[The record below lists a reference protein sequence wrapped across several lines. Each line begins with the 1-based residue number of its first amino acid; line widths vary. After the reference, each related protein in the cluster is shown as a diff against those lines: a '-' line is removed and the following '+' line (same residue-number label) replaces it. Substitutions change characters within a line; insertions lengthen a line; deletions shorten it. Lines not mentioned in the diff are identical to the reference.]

1 MNERLRRLLMMDY
14 ATKNQGGGLFGNQ
27 TQGGLFGNLAN
38 INPNLL
44 IGANI
49 AGAGLRGKD
58 PFSSVMPS
66 VLQAA
71 KIQQALTPKIPKT
84 KEVKDATTGKEFFAT
99 DAQILASKGNLVPIK
114 KAPLV
119 KIEGDTAETA
129 YQKAR
134 GGQEAKYF
142 GTLMDKADLAQKN
155 IPQYDLISAFS
166 QNLNTG
172 FAGDLLLDIAK
183 FGKRINV
190 DLDWLTNPDG
200 TLKEG
205 IATAET
211 VQVLGVQFALDKIQR
226 TKGAVSD
233 REFKTFINTS
243 PALSMSPEGIQ
254 LLNTMNKRL
263 GQRDIEVAALAQ
275 EWESNYG
282 RLDKKADTEYGKNQS
297 FNQFLSKWK
306 EDPNNNLFDEKF
318 YERVTEVSSG
328 NQGSL
333 EEVTKVIEGARYRR
347 LRDGTWIRVGGK

>member
-1 MNERLRRLLMMDY
+1 M
-14 ATKNQGGGLFGNQ
+14 NQGGGLLSNIP
-27 TQGGLFGNLAN
+27 QGA
-38 INPNLL
+38 LL
-44 IGANI
+44 GAALYGQGI
-49 AGAGLRGKD
+49 QGKD
-58 PFSSVMPS
+58 PVAGFFPAYMQTA
-66 VLQAA
+66 QAR
-71 KIQQALTPKIPKT
+71 KLLTPKIPKT
-84 KEVKDATTGKEFFAT
+84 KAVKDATTGKEFFAT

-142 GTLMDKADLAQKN
+142 GDLMDKADLAQKN